1 MKVYFAGAIRG
12 GREKAIDFKKMVD
25 FIEENGSTVLDKH
38 VADVNLTNKGEV
50 VSNEEIYER
59 DIAWIKECDIVIAE
73 VTTPSLGVGYELA
86 FAQSIKKKV
95 YTLSEEETKVSAL
108 IMGNKS
114 FQNYKYKT
122 LDEALDII
130 KVILNN

>member
-1 MKVYFAGAIRG
+1 MKIYFAGAIRG
-12 GREKAIDFKKMVD
+12 GREKAQDFKKMVD
-25 FIEENGSTVLDKH
+25 FIEENGKVVLDKH
-38 VADVNLTNKGEV
+38 VSDITLSNKGES

-73 VTTPSLGVGYELA
+73 VTTPSLGVGYELS
-86 FAQSIKKKV
+86 FAQSIGKKV
-95 YTLSEEETKVSAL
+95 YTLSEEKTKVSAL

-130 KVILNN
+130 KDILNN